1 MLIATPYRDF
11 DVSDKSPPR
20 VISEVRKSCGS
31 YYFSPTNFRV
41 KISGDLL
48 LKFGN
53 DRNWWP
59 RKVSVRCGQ
68 LLVSSSCAQGP
79 LSLRLPLRHLSLQ
92 AGPLPNSLSL
102 CKGQTKVLTL
112 QTADEKSFGE
122 WVKTIAIELIRQTPL
137 DAIKYLD
144 ILTIADCWN
153 RREPTYEK
161 DWNFNYTPQKSQ
173 QPPPETTCKSCEQN
187 QKSPPPTPPK
197 SVSSEVEEKYVEDL
211 LKKCQDT
218 QSYVP
223 VKEKLFLFESLCK
236 LRRKVRSTEDVSL
249 KPETSTKRARS
260 LHDLSNISSHNAVRE
275 ICKYFE
281 NKTNDNPPV
290 YVNTGRL
297 VNSDSYLNDLYKVR
311 KVYTT

>member
-11 DVSDKSPPR
+11 DVGDKSPPR
-20 VISEVRKSCGS
+20 VISEIRKTCGS
-31 YYFSPTNFRV
+31 YYFSPANFRA

-48 LKFGN
+48 LKIGN
-53 DRNWWP
+53 DKNWWP

-68 LLVSSSCAQGP
+68 LLVSSSCSQTGS

-102 CKGQTKVLTL
+102 CKGQNKVLTI
-112 QTADEKSFGE
+112 QTADEESFRE

-144 ILTIADCWN
+144 IFTIADCWK
-153 RREPTYEK
+153 RREPTYHK
-161 DWNFNYTPQKSQ
+161 DWNFNYTTQKSQ
-173 QPPPETTCKSCEQN
+173 QSPEPVCKSCEQN
-187 QKSPPPTPPK
+187 QISTSLQEPLKVP
-197 SVSSEVEEKYVEDL
+197 SEVEEKYVEDL

-218 QSYVP
+218 QNYVP

-236 LRRKVRSTEDVSL
+236 LRRKVRSTEDVSE
-249 KPETSTKRARS
+249 KVDSITKRARS
-260 LHDLSNISSHNAVRE
+260 LHDLSNLNSQNAVRQ

-281 NKTNDNPPV
+281 NKNNDDQP
-290 YVNTGRL
+290 TKRL
-297 VNSDSYLNDLYKVR
+297 VKSDSQLNDLYRIR
-311 KVYTT
+311 KMFSA